1 MRGATSNLITFAS
14 IIIISIHAPH
24 AGRDARRRN
33 VFIPYS
39 ISIHAPHAGRDFQA
53 GRWGRGAEHFNPRA
67 PCGARLGSSASS
79 LRDREFQ
86 STRPMRGATKKTLY
100 IVVVYIFQ
108 STRPMRGATCG
119 LLRRYVGAV
128 RYFNPRAPC
137 GARLNQNNVRNFA
150 AYFNPRAP
158 CGARRFRR
166 FCWRYGRPI
175 SIHAPHAGRDSSMLS
190 TAATVERFQSTRPMR
205 GATGTISPL
214 FTF

>member
-1 MRGATSNLITFAS
+1 MLRIVLYSP
-14 IIIISIHAPH
+14 ISIHAPH
-24 AGRDARRRN
+24 AGRDSLYRKSMN
-33 VFIPYS
+33 VLLN
-39 ISIHAPHAGRDFQA
+39 
-53 GRWGRGAEHFNPRA
+53 FNPRA
-67 PCGARLGSSASS
+67 PCGARRFNGEILTQIVA
-79 LRDREFQ
+79 FQ

>member
-1 MRGATSNLITFAS
+1 
-14 IIIISIHAPH
+14 
-24 AGRDARRRN
+24 
-33 VFIPYS
+33 
-39 ISIHAPHAGRDFQA
+39 
-53 GRWGRGAEHFNPRA
+53 
-67 PCGARLGSSASS
+67 
-79 LRDREFQ
+79 
-86 STRPMRGATKKTLY
+86 MRGATKKTLY

-214 FTF
+214 FTFKYISTHAPHAGRDPEQQPPATGTGAISIHAPHAGRDLLLTQLCG